1 MLACSAVVPARRRS
15 ASPSSRGS
23 RARTGLLLL
32 LASVLV
38 VGCGDN
44 GFFPST
50 VDPGQDF
57 GIAEVV
63 YDSNYF
69 YCKVEP
75 MLFQMHCGSGDPS
88 KGDASGGCHFNVTSY
103 RLTDYSPLV
112 GKSCGGN
119 SKPSQSPPAEAEN
132 NYRTSEA
139 KMERDPNTAALL
151 NRPTGVAA
159 HPRVIFKSNSPQA
172 DIIRQWATKYSS
184 Q

>member
-1 MLACSAVVPARRRS
+1 VVPATLRR
-15 ASPSSRGS
+15 ASPLS
-23 RARTGLLLL
+23 RAARTLGRLVLL
-32 LASVLV
+32 LASLLV
-38 VGCGDN
+38 VGCGDS

-75 MLFQMHCGSGDPS
+75 MLFQMRCGSGDPS

-103 RLTDYSPLV
+103 RLTNYSPLV
-112 GKSCGGN
+112 GKSCGNNAAPG
-119 SKPSQSPPAEAEN
+119 QSPPVAAEN

-139 KMERDPNTAALL
+139 KMERDPDTAALL

-172 DIIRQWATKYSS
+172 DIIRQWATKFSS

>member
-1 MLACSAVVPARRRS
+1 MVPGRFPRLAGFLVLTAA
-15 ASPSSRGS
+15 A
-23 RARTGLLLL
+23 
-32 LASVLV
+32 LV

-57 GIAEVV
+57 GIAQVV
-63 YDSNYF
+63 YDQNYF

-88 KGDASGGCHFNVTSY
+88 KGDPPNGCHFNVTSY

-112 GKSCGGN
+112 GKSCGAN
-119 SKPSQSPPAEAEN
+119 TAPSQSPPAQAEN

-151 NRPTGVAA
+151 NRPTGVAT
-159 HPRVIFKSNSPQA
+159 HPRVIFSKQSPQA

>member
-1 MLACSAVVPARRRS
+1 M
-15 ASPSSRGS
+15 
-23 RARTGLLLL
+23 RAGVGLTVLL
-32 LASVLV
+32 LALLV
-38 VGCGDN
+38 QGCGDN

-88 KGDASGGCHFNVTSY
+88 KGDPSGGCHFNVTSY
-103 RLTDYSPLV
+103 RLTDYDLDPNKAGTQLV
-112 GKSCGGN
+112 GGTCGNGT
-119 SKPSQSPPAEAEN
+119 KPSQAPPVAAEN

-139 KMERDPNTAALL
+139 KMERDPDTAALL

-172 DIIRQWATKYSS
+172 DIIRQWATKFSS